1 MSDEQVH
8 DPLNFMRNM
17 WGNMGFSLPGMVAP
31 TFDVDE
37 LDKRIKDMKAVE
49 GWLRM
54 NLSMLQMTIQ
64 GLEMQR
70 TTVSAVQTMSKMASD
85 AAKSMTPDAA
95 PAEEPD
101 AAAPL
106 LPERCRSGAW
116 QPVRC
121 GHVAVAD
128 DAANARADA
137 AARRCRRSGSQ
148 GRQRSTGSQA
158 ENQPQQEIACRRPTG
173 LGGELPLSAATR
185 EPKPARSASSRV
197 SSPKSARQ
205 RSCHRRPCAWPGC
218 RPTTRLAGP
227 RTKRRSGN

>member
-70 TTVSAVQTMSKMASD
+70 TTVSAVQTMGKMASD
-85 AAKSMTPDAA
+85 AAKSMTP
-95 PAEEPD
+95 E
-101 AAAPL
+101 AAAPEAA
-106 LPERCRSGAW
+106 P
-116 QPVRC
+116 QPHFFQGVTDP
-121 GHVAVAD
+121 GKSSLS
-128 DAANARADA
+128 DAAMWPWQMMQQMREQMQQHAEA
-137 AARRCRRSGSQ
+137 AAQ
-148 GRQRSTGSQA
+148 
-158 ENQPQQEIACRRPTG
+158 
-173 LGGELPLSAATR
+173 AATAN
-185 EPKPARSASSRV
+185 EAPAAKPKTSRS
-197 SSPKSARQ
+197 K
-205 RSCHRRPCAWPGC
+205 
-218 RPTTRLAGP
+218 
-227 RTKRRSGN
+227 K

>member
-70 TTVSAVQTMSKMASD
+70 TTVSAVQTMGKMAYD
-85 AAKSMTPDAA
+85 AAKSMTP
-95 PAEEPD
+95 E
-101 AAAPL
+101 AAAPEA
-106 LPERCRSGAW
+106 PP
-116 QPVRC
+116 QPHFFQGVTDP
-121 GHVAVAD
+121 GKSSLS
-128 DAANARADA
+128 DAAMWPWQMMQQMREQMQQHAEA
-137 AARRCRRSGSQ
+137 AAQ
-148 GRQRSTGSQA
+148 
-158 ENQPQQEIACRRPTG
+158 
-173 LGGELPLSAATR
+173 AATAN
-185 EPKPARSASSRV
+185 EAPAAKPKTSRS
-197 SSPKSARQ
+197 K
-205 RSCHRRPCAWPGC
+205 
-218 RPTTRLAGP
+218 
-227 RTKRRSGN
+227 K